1 MEIFG
6 YTGRKKKIKYIY
18 IYIYKTLE
26 ELLISMNFFSYIFIE
41 L

>member
-6 YTGRKKKIKYIY
+6 YTGRKKKKYIY

-26 ELLISMNFFSYIFIE
+26 ELLISMKFFSYIFIE